1 MIKLCG
7 IKMEISHFPDHTQ
20 CIRIPLEILEE
31 EKYVVEW
38 NYEDDAEMAT
48 LLYIVKHLG
57 NAKRKELILPYIP
70 NARMDRVKNPD
81 EVFTLKYFCEFI
93 NDLKF
98 DTVYVEDPHSDV
110 STALIN
116 NVKVGLFTSRN
127 IYDVLEKIH
136 YNSNNSIVIF
146 YPDNGAAKRYRNAIK
161 SPFCYGL
168 KNRDWRT
175 GKILGL
181 DIVTNGIEL
190 TGKDVLIIDDICSK
204 GGTFYYSALKLREY
218 GVKDI
223 YLYVTHC
230 ENTIKDGEL
239 LKDNGL
245 IKKIFTTDSIYSLD
259 EEKVEVLKNV

>member
-20 CIRIPLEILEE
+20 CIRIPLEILKE
-31 EKYVVEW
+31 EKYVVKW

-57 NAKRKELILPYIP
+57 NTKRRELILPYIP

-98 DTVYVEDPHSDV
+98 DIVYVNDPHSDV
-110 STALIN
+110 SMALLN
-116 NVKVGLFTSRN
+116 NVKDCFSVYKTVMATIN
-127 IYDVLEKIH
+127 KI
-136 YNSNNSIVIF
+136 NKNGSVILYF
-146 YPDNGAAKRYRNAIK
+146 PDNGAAKRYGSILK
-161 SPFCYGL
+161 QPFCYGS

-175 GKILGL
+175 GEILGL

-190 TGKDVLIIDDICSK
+190 AGKDVLIVDDICSK

-230 ENTIKDGEL
+230 ENTIKEGEL